1 MMSAL
6 TMMAAALALAA
17 APLGASFQ
25 VQPRARPLGRG
36 WARASAALVPSAE
49 PPAAAGAAGAGPMD
63 EWFVLPGEMKEALEA
78 RAISSPTPIQRAA
91 FPVVSK
97 GYSCMLHATTGSG
110 KTLAMMLPILAK
122 LREELV
128 EKKKVVINQT
138 SKKVLIIVPT
148 RELAAQHAAGARD
161 LLRGTNL
168 HVALLTA
175 GETPT
180 ADALASASV
189 IATTPVGAP
198 PRRLRFRY
206 NSTPYM
212 PHRTLAHPA
221 ANPPRPAARCSG
233 PPHRTR

>member
-1 MMSAL
+1 MSPAL

-17 APLGASFQ
+17 APRGASFQ

-36 WARASAALVPSAE
+36 WTRASTALVPSAE
-49 PPAAAGAAGAGPMD
+49 PPAAAGAAEPAGAGPMD
-63 EWFVLPGEMKEALEA
+63 EWFELPGEMKEALDA

-91 FPVVSK
+91 FPVVAK

-128 EKKKVVINQT
+128 EKRKVVINQT

-168 HVALLTA
+168 RVALLTA

-198 PRRLRFRY
+198 LRRPRFRCDS
-206 NSTPYM
+206 NPNP
-212 PHRTLAHPA
+212 PHRTLARPELEA
-221 ANPPRPAARCSG
+221 APPR
-233 PPHRTR
+233 RTR